1 MLIWDMR
8 NLSSRRSVLI
18 AKLCQKW
25 LTERASFSYHFYKL
39 LRGRLFSLLSRN
51 FDDILLKKKFD
62 IRSWKYTYS
71 NFHFGY
77 IRRPIK
83 AKTSC
88 FDFIRSQNI
97 PLSLSFQ
104 SQNVAWSALTP
115 SYFQKCFI
123 KIKLQTNLRLR
134 PKSSGKSRE
143 SIHINPW
150 ISWSLKSFELNF
162 KCVTILKFKLKIPEK
177 KTILVIFGEK
187 IQERVSG

>member
-8 NLSSRRSVLI
+8 YVSSRRGVLI

-39 LRGRLFSLLSRN
+39 LRERSLSLISQN
-51 FDDILLKKKFD
+51 SDDILFKKKFD
-62 IRSWKYTYS
+62 IQSWKYTYS

-104 SQNVAWSALTP
+104 SQNVAQWALNP
-115 SYFQKCFI
+115 SYFQNCII
-123 KIKLQTNLRLR
+123 KITFPYQNTNHSQLNHAKNKVSNKVETKTKIFG
-134 PKSSGKSRE
+134 PATG
-143 SIHINPW
+143 INPYQ
-150 ISWSLKSFELNF
+150 SLN
-162 KCVTILKFKLKIPEK
+162 
-177 KTILVIFGEK
+177 
-187 IQERVSG
+187 